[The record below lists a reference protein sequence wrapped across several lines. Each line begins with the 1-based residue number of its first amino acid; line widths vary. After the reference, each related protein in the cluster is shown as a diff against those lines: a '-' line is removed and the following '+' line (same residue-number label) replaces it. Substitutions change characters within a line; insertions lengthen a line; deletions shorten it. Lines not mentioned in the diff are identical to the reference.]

1 MYLVLRRATLWG
13 REIRPKC
20 EVSTLQ
26 LLSTFEVPQAAAAL
40 LDRFLAADEVLLIEA
55 LDSAEFS
62 VQDAVVALEAATREP
77 WPVQRVDEL
86 LRSAYRR
93 GVLEL
98 VDDTFT
104 CYRLGTFYGRLSV
117 FVVSQ
122 PDTYLALPAET
133 RSALD
138 AWCFGTYVGGLGHE
152 ERPTSDRVLTL
163 AQTLEFIDTSQR
175 PIWLNRCD
183 CRTLAG
189 DCGKPTDTCVTFKSG
204 INTLS
209 HRGWSRPLS
218 KTEAK
223 AVVTRANKV
232 GLMQTVNDNGI
243 CNCCSDCCYLFRAQA
258 ARGTGRAW
266 PLAEQVAAFDAD
278 VCTACLACVRR
289 CPFEVF
295 ELVDGRVVQHAELCR
310 GCGLCVDACRFG
322 ALEMR
327 TETPART

>member
-1 MYLVLRRATLWG
+1 MYLVLPRATLWG

-133 RSALD
+133 RSALARAIPFA
-138 AWCFGTYVGGLGHE
+138 AWGLAAYAVLRPGLGAMAVPVAVYVTVVCLMMW
-152 ERPTSDRVLTL
+152 RAAARVSGSAPLAPWLGLAGALAFAASDTL
-163 AQTLEFIDTSQR
+163 IAFDRFHAAIPGAAWPIMILYWLGQWGIAASTMTWPTLESSV
-175 PIWLNRCD
+175 
-183 CRTLAG
+183 AA
-189 DCGKPTDTCVTFKSG
+189 
-204 INTLS
+204 
-209 HRGWSRPLS
+209 SRPGQ
-218 KTEAK
+218 E
-223 AVVTRANKV
+223 
-232 GLMQTVNDNGI
+232 
-243 CNCCSDCCYLFRAQA
+243 
-258 ARGTGRAW
+258 
-266 PLAEQVAAFDAD
+266 
-278 VCTACLACVRR
+278 
-289 CPFEVF
+289 
-295 ELVDGRVVQHAELCR
+295 
-310 GCGLCVDACRFG
+310 
-322 ALEMR
+322 
-327 TETPART
+327 